1 MKDKIFIRHCTLNSG
16 HMRISYADEVSKDIY
31 FVLKGI
37 VDKAKNE
44 ETELIDNTYIYIR
57 ENKAGYICSL
67 LLKTENGFV
76 PIMHTAGTKDPESRF
91 SLWEGMQETIK
102 MEINQYSKYVD
113 KVPVDVPYI
122 VDIIHFTASR
132 YTNILQWT
140 GDFARCLGWMM
151 LYPEE
156 IRR

>member
-16 HMRISYADEVSKDIY
+16 HMRISYSNEVSKDIY

-37 VDKAKNE
+37 VDKAKIE
-44 ETELIDNTYIYIR
+44 ETELIDNTYIRIYEK
-57 ENKAGYICSL
+57 ENRYICSL
-67 LLKTENGFV
+67 LLKTENRFV
-76 PIMHTAGTKDPESRF
+76 PIMHTAGTKKSESRF
-91 SLWEGMQETIK
+91 SLWEAMQEVIK
-102 MEINQYSKYVD
+102 TEINQYSKYID

-122 VDIIHFTASR
+122 VDIIHFTASFH
-132 YTNILQWT
+132 TNILKWT

-156 IRR
+156 IRK